1 MKPLF
6 LCLVV
11 ISMGM
16 LAMAALAGAK
26 RIEPWVFNPC
36 MRPGA
41 NYPGCPTNKP
51 NTPANPYGRGCPKT
65 SRCRGLY
72 ILPPPSNK

>member
-11 ISMGM
+11 ISMGI

-26 RIEPWVFNPC
+26 RIEPWVLDPC
-36 MRPGA
+36 KRPGA
-41 NYPGCPTNKP
+41 NYPGCPTNMPYK
-51 NTPANPYGRGCPKT
+51 PANPYSRGCPKGA
-65 SRCRGLY
+65 RCRHG
-72 ILPPPSNK
+72 